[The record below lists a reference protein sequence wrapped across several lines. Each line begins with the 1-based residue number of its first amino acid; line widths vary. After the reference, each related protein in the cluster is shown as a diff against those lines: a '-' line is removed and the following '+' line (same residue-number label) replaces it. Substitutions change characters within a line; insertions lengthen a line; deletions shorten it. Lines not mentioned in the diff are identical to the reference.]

1 MEEDLFKKTTS
12 EELADP
18 LDVAAR
24 DATLSVNELQE
35 KLVEAKRLSRI
46 LDDLAAFQKRSLP
59 LHVKALCEKEKDFL
73 KALREK
79 DHPAIPAIEEL
90 YREMNARSIDAMRSI
105 PGDLEKLAK
114 SEGLAI
120 DFSRSRHPKY
130 CFESGGLIEVEVQD
144 KKLEAKVGTRE
155 GFLAKIPA
163 DSVAIIDIV
172 KQEKKRLFDR
182 PFAGSRFLA
191 DLRSAYS
198 LAIKAKKAADGDPVP
213 LREVFDLMTRKISSR
228 KGYKS
233 DEFLVDLS
241 KLVLE
246 GPGEIK
252 GDRFEL
258 QHTKDTKEGMLLLGG
273 AGSGMVS
280 LLIFKKSNNPEL

>member
-1 MEEDLFKKTTS
+1 MEEDLFKKPTS
-12 EELADP
+12 EEPTDP
-18 LDVAAR
+18 LEVAAR
-24 DATLSVNELQE
+24 DATKAVNELQE
-35 KLVEAKRLSRI
+35 RLVETKRLARL
-46 LDDLAAFQKRSLP
+46 LDDLLTFRNRTLP

-79 DHPAIPAIEEL
+79 HHPAIPAIEEA
-90 YREMNARSIDAMRSI
+90 YREMNARSGNAIREI

-114 SEGLAI
+114 TEGLTL
-120 DFSRSRHPKY
+120 DFSRSRHPRY
-130 CFESGGLIEVEVQD
+130 CFESGGLIEVDVQD
-144 KKLEAKVGTRE
+144 KKLEAKVSTRE

-163 DSVAIIDIV
+163 DAAAIIEIV

-198 LAIKAKKAADGDPVP
+198 LAIKAKKAVDGDPIP

-241 KLVLE
+241 TLVLE
-246 GPGEIK
+246 GPGETK
-252 GDRFEL
+252 GYRFEL
-258 QHTKDTKEGMLLLGG
+258 QQTKDTKEGMLLLGE
-273 AGSGMVS
+273 AGRGMVN
-280 LLIFKKSNNPEL
+280 LLIFKQTNTPEP